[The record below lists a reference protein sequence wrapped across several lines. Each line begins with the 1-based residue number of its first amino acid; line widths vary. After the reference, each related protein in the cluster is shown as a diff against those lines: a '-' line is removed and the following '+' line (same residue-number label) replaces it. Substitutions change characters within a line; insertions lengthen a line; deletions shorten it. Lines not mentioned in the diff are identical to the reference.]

1 MYFFLFCLIQSGR
14 GPTIFFSRFVKCNL
28 KKSISCAAMKKKP
41 NTRVVYIECSRNKL
55 ADQVGLIIIGAARNT
70 LMCFYYSSFFVCVIV
85 TYGVREREKNVLT
98 EGRFF
103 HTHFLFNQDRGS
115 AFI

>member
-1 MYFFLFCLIQSGR
+1 MQ
-14 GPTIFFSRFVKCNL
+14 P
-28 KKSISCAAMKKKP
+28 KKKYIVCCDEKKAKYEG
-41 NTRVVYIECSRNKL
+41 RVYIECSRNKL